1 MLDFRYEL
9 LYNNYVNCICSL
21 YFLKGGIIM
30 PSLGAHLAITW
41 MICQDSN
48 RDLSTPMVVGS
59 FIPDIL
65 GCFKAS
71 HFRGE
76 SGCIYP
82 DYKVLGTSCIPV
94 SCWDNNPSNV
104 ELNPQI
110 HLREFF
116 SHNRFSHPDFAL
128 GIRSHIVADAMWT
141 GTLPKVFDFSEQD
154 KGIVRNVR
162 TGAVMSPLDYKDSLY
177 KFYPELD
184 NYLYKMARITERD
197 LQMIK
202 KIICEELP
210 SEKANF
216 ICQYLNYRSDYTFAS
231 SGFDEEI
238 LESYIAKCLAMF

>member
-1 MLDFRYEL
+1 
-9 LYNNYVNCICSL
+9 
-21 YFLKGGIIM
+21 M

-41 MICQDSN
+41 MISQDSN

-65 GCFKAS
+65 GCCKAS

-116 SHNRFSHPDFAL
+116 SHNRFSNPDFAL

-154 KGIVRNVR
+154 KGIVRMFVQ
-162 TGAVMSPLDYKDSLY
+162 VLLCPPLII
-177 KFYPELD
+177 
-184 NYLYKMARITERD
+184 RIVCTSSIQN
-197 LQMIK
+197 LIT
-202 KIICEELP
+202 
-210 SEKANF
+210 
-216 ICQYLNYRSDYTFAS
+216 TFTRWR
-231 SGFDEEI
+231 E
-238 LESYIAKCLAMF
+238 

>member
-65 GCFKAS
+65 GCCKAS

-82 DYKVLGTSCIPV
+82 DYKV
-94 SCWDNNPSNV
+94 
-104 ELNPQI
+104 
-110 HLREFF
+110 
-116 SHNRFSHPDFAL
+116 
-128 GIRSHIVADAMWT
+128 
-141 GTLPKVFDFSEQD
+141 
-154 KGIVRNVR
+154 
-162 TGAVMSPLDYKDSLY
+162 SL
-177 KFYPELD
+177 
-184 NYLYKMARITERD
+184 
-197 LQMIK
+197 
-202 KIICEELP
+202 
-210 SEKANF
+210 
-216 ICQYLNYRSDYTFAS
+216 
-231 SGFDEEI
+231 
-238 LESYIAKCLAMF
+238 